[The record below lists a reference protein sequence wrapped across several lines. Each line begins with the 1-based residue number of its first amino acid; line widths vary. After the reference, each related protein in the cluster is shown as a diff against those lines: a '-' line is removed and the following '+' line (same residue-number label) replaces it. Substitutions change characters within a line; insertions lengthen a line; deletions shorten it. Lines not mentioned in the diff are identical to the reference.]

1 MIKKHFS
8 VSIPNIYCRLMM
20 FICLMCLGIPV
31 MFSIFQGE
39 FLLAAFIAFAIFGFP
54 FLCASVWMKLFRVD
68 VDEDKIVVRRG
79 IGTKYSFTL
88 ADIEKVVCII
98 RPIGVGT
105 SKAFQIYLKG
115 HKLSVGNMMDGFEKM
130 DVYIQNSIPQA
141 KIIQK

>member
-1 MIKKHFS
+1 
-8 VSIPNIYCRLMM
+8 
-20 FICLMCLGIPV
+20 
-31 MFSIFQGE
+31 
-39 FLLAAFIAFAIFGFP
+39 
-54 FLCASVWMKLFRVD
+54 MKLFRVD